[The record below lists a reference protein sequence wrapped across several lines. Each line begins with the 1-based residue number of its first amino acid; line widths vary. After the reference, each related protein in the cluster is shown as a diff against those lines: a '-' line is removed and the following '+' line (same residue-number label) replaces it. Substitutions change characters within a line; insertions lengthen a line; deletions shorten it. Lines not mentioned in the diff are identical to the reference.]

1 MADFE
6 DGRIAE
12 QGTHDE
18 LMAAN
23 KGYARLYNTQKTLE
37 QGYTEAIA

>member
-1 MADFE
+1 ME
-6 DGRIAE
+6 DGEIKE
-12 QGTHDE
+12 SGSHKE

-23 KGYARLYNTQKTLE
+23 GGYARLYNAQKTLE